1 MADISVPSLILFIA
15 SIVVAAGVSGV
26 LIDTVTGISSS
37 VDERGGDVSS
47 EIRTDIEVISD
58 PEGGVYDTGSD
69 TLSVYVKNTGLR
81 TLPATASGFDLIV
94 DAQYQSQ
101 SDVTVTVEDGTEWRP
116 SNVVRLDITNLS
128 LSQSADH
135 RLKVV
140 VDGDE
145 EVFEFYVP

>member
-37 VDERGGDVSS
+37 LDEQGGDVSS
-47 EIRTDIEVISD
+47 EIRTDIEVISEPD
-58 PEGGVYDTGSD
+58 ASVYNETSG
-69 TLSVYVKNTGLR
+69 TLTVYVKNTGLR
-81 TLPATASGFDLIV
+81 TLPATSSGFDIIV
-94 DAQYQSQ
+94 DAQYQS
-101 SDVTVTVEDGTEWRP
+101 DVNTSVVDGNEWRP
-116 SNVVRLDITNLS
+116 SNVVELEVNNLT
-128 LSQSADH
+128 LSSPDDH
-135 RLKVV
+135 RLKVI

>member
-37 VDERGGDVSS
+37 LDERGGDVST

-58 PEGGVYDTGSD
+58 PQAGVYDGGSD
-69 TLSVYVKNTGLR
+69 NLSIYVKNTGLR
-81 TLPATASGFDLIV
+81 TLPAASGGFDIIV
-94 DAQYQSQ
+94 GGQYQTN
-101 SDVTVTVEDGTEWRP
+101 VTVNVVDGTEWRP
-116 SNVVRLDITNLS
+116 SNVIELTVTDIALS
-128 LSQSADH
+128 SGDY
-135 RLKVV
+135 RMTVV

-145 EVFEFYVP
+145 EVFEFRVP

>member
-26 LIDTVTGISSS
+26 LIDTVTGISNS
-37 VDERGGDVSS
+37 VDQRGGDVST

-58 PEGGVYDTGSD
+58 ADASVYNETSD
-69 TLSVYVKNTGLR
+69 TLTVYVKNTGLR
-81 TLPATASGFDLIV
+81 TLPATSGGFDIIV
-94 DAQYQSQ
+94 DAQYQT
-101 SDVTVTVEDGTEWRP
+101 DVTTSVVDGAEWRP
-116 SNVVRLDITNLS
+116 SNVVRLEITNLDLTS
-128 LSQSADH
+128 PDDH

-145 EVFEFYVP
+145 EVFEFYVS

>member
-37 VDERGGDVSS
+37 VDERGGDVST

-58 PEGGVYDTGSD
+58 PEAGVYDGASD

-81 TLPATASGFDLIV
+81 TLPATSGGFDIIV
-94 DAQYQSQ
+94 GGQYQTN
-101 SDVTVTVEDGTEWRP
+101 VTVSVVDGTEWRP
-116 SNVVRLDITNLS
+116 SNVVELTVTDIALTS
-128 LSQSADH
+128 GDY
-135 RLKVV
+135 RMTVV
-140 VDGDE
+140 VHGDE
-145 EVFEFYVP
+145 EVFEFRVP

>member
-37 VDERGGDVSS
+37 LDERGGDVST

-58 PEGGVYDTGSD
+58 AEAGVYDTGND
-69 TLSVYVKNTGLR
+69 NLTVYVKNTGLR
-81 TLPATASGFDLIV
+81 TLPATSGGFDVIV
-94 DAQYQSQ
+94 DAQYQT
-101 SDVTVTVEDGTEWRP
+101 DVNVSVVDGTEWRP
-116 SNVVRLDITNLS
+116 SNVVELEVSNLT
-128 LSQSADH
+128 LSTSTDH
-135 RLKVV
+135 RLNVV